1 MILPRDIIYD
11 EARKVY
17 NAMIDKH
24 PAIIVKCLD
33 VADVTLA
40 VKFGR
45 DNKLPVAVRGGGHN
59 GGGLGLVD
67 DGLVIDL
74 SGIKFVRVNTANTPC
89 AWAAEISGVKWI
101 MRHMLSDL
109 RFLRVSFPPRASA
122 DLHSAAA

>member
-1 MILPRDIIYD
+1 MSTLPARPDPVAVQDLSAKIIGRVILPKDTIYD
-11 EARKVY
+11 ETRKVY

-33 VADVTLA
+33 VADVIHA

-74 SGIKFVRVNTANTPC
+74 SGIKYVSVDT
-89 AWAAEISGVKWI
+89 
-101 MRHMLSDL
+101 SDNNVGIGDGNL
-109 RFLRVSFPPRASA
+109 W
-122 DLHSAAA
+122 